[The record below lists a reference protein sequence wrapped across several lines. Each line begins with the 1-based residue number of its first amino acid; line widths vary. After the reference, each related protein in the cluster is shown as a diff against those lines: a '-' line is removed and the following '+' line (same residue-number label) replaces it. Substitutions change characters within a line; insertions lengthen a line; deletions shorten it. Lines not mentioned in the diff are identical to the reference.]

1 MFHPVNLPVQGRENR
16 QPGRDSQDQHNTARI
31 LCLRLGAS
39 LISLGRLNPLHR
51 SCEAPSNFCF
61 TFWANDLTPLSIRS
75 RTVCLVFITGCC
87 DSELDSEVSRP
98 GSMSCIMR
106 GNIKAKGR
114 VWVRVGTPCCSTGG
128 EKASIVSI
136 DHPGVHVLTWSQK
149 DKVIKK
155 KEDDS
160 SRGGKAAKVMTR
172 TSTKTF
178 IPKVLAVQR
187 EVTTCT
193 L

>member
-1 MFHPVNLPVQGRENR
+1 
-16 QPGRDSQDQHNTARI
+16 
-31 LCLRLGAS
+31 
-39 LISLGRLNPLHR
+39 
-51 SCEAPSNFCF
+51 
-61 TFWANDLTPLSIRS
+61 
-75 RTVCLVFITGCC
+75 
-87 DSELDSEVSRP
+87 
-98 GSMSCIMR
+98 MSCIMR

-160 SRGGKAAKVMTR
+160 SRGGKAAKVMIR